1 MASLVTLPNGFRRL
15 QYTDGEGERRTIYLG
30 KMNKRD
36 AETFRSRVESLL
48 SSLFAGSSPDREVS
62 LWVSN
67 LPGKMKIKLAKHGLI
82 TGVEIPEKIKV
93 NTTPT
98 VQEFF
103 SQYVATMGKSKKPA
117 TLLNWRQATEQFLN
131 YLPNNI
137 RLNEITTGTVRDWVE
152 SMRPTLAGTTLHKRF
167 SICRQI
173 FDYAIDHKQLR
184 ENPFTAVKV
193 KKPKTL
199 VNVEVSR
206 ETIEKVLKHCSP
218 KWAAIVS
225 LSRFGG
231 LRCPSEVL
239 SLKWEHIDFEAGV
252 MTIPEPKVEHHE
264 GRGLRKCPLF
274 PEVRRALDNLPGR
287 EGFVFGEELYK
298 SSLSK
303 HGWRNANLRTAMLDI
318 LARAEVKPWPRLFH
332 SMRASRQTEIEIEFG
347 LPAACAWLGNT
358 ESVAKESYLLVF
370 EEAWQRAAG
379 KTSTPK
385 HTEKHTKKHTAPRRK
400 RREEAGSKESR
411 PKKKP

>member
-1 MASLVTLPNGFRRL
+1 MASIVTLPNGFRRL

-48 SSLFAGSSPDREVS
+48 SSLFAGSSPDRETS
-62 LWVSN
+62 MWVSN
-67 LPGKMKIKLAKHGLI
+67 LPGKVKIKLAKHGLI
-82 TGVEIPEKIKV
+82 TGVEIPEKIKA

-98 VQEFF
+98 VQELF
-103 SQYVATMGKSKKPA
+103 SQYIETMGKSKKPA
-117 TLLNWRQATEQFLN
+117 TILNWKQATEQFLN

-193 KKPKTL
+193 KKPKPL

-206 ETIEKVLKHCSP
+206 ETIERVLRHCSP

-225 LSRFGG
+225 LSRYGG

-239 SLKWEHIDFEAGV
+239 SLKWEHIDFDAGV

-274 PEVRRALDNLPGR
+274 PEVRKALESLPGR
-287 EGFVFGEELYK
+287 EGFVVGEEMYSTAFQK
-298 SSLSK
+298 N
-303 HGWRNANLRTAMLDI
+303 GWRNANLRTAMLDI

-358 ESVAKESYLLVF
+358 ESIAKESYLLVF

-379 KTSTPK
+379 KTSTPR

-400 RREEAGSKESR
+400 RSEEAGSKDSR